1 MLSVHNLNAWLPD
14 SAASTTR
21 RTDIQLLHGVTLQ
34 VETGQTVALVGESGS
49 GKTITALSILRLLE
63 NTTPIRIN
71 GAITFA
77 GQELLELPLA
87 EMRSI
92 RGNRIAMIFQEPM
105 TSLNPVFTIGN
116 QLIEPLLLHRNMTQE
131 AARKEAIAL
140 LERTGIDDAES
151 RLGVYPHQLSGG
163 QRQRVMIAMAV
174 AGRPTL
180 LIADEPTTAL
190 DVSIQAQILKLIKDL
205 QQEFGMAM
213 LLITHDLAM
222 VRRIAEQIYIMKDGA
237 IVESGPPES
246 LFTRPNHP
254 YTRHLIEA
262 IPQPAVEQKG
272 DSPVVLKTELL
283 SCSFRLLVGR
293 QGLFKRRY
301 KTIKA
306 VDEVTL
312 SIREGTTC
320 GIIGESGSGK
330 TTLALAVLR
339 LLPST
344 GSIVF
349 QGRELQ
355 SLSTRELRPIRSQ
368 VQIVFQDPFSSLS
381 PRLSIGEIVEE
392 GLRVHHKNLSPA
404 ARLERVREALADV
417 GLSGDIVHRYPHEF
431 SGGQRQRIA
440 VARAVVLRPRLLIL
454 DEPTSALDMTIQRQI
469 IELLKDLQRKYTLT
483 YLFISHDL
491 KTTRALA
498 DYIIVMRNGAV
509 VEQGPARA
517 IFDNPRQ
524 PYTRDLLNAAL
535 FVTPDVETASS
546 SAS

>member
-1 MLSVHNLNAWLPD
+1 MLSVRNLNAWLPD

-21 RTDIQLLHGVTLQ
+21 RSDIQLLHDISLQ
-34 VETGQTVALVGESGS
+34 VDTGQTVALVGESGS

-63 NTTPIRIN
+63 NTTPIRIK
-71 GAITFA
+71 GTITFA
-77 GQELLELPLA
+77 GQELLELPLDA
-87 EMRSI
+87 MRAI

-116 QLIEPLLLHRNMTQE
+116 QLIEPLLLHRGMTPE
-131 AARKEAIAL
+131 EGRKEAIAL
-140 LERTGIDDAES
+140 LARTGIDDAES

-163 QRQRVMIAMAV
+163 QRQRVMIAMAL

-237 IVESGPPES
+237 IVESGSPES
-246 LFTRPNHP
+246 LFADPSHP

-262 IPQPAVEQKG
+262 IPQPAVQHKA
-272 DSPVVLKTELL
+272 DSPVVLKTESL
-283 SCSFRLLVGR
+283 SCKFRLVAGR
-293 QGLFKRRY
+293 QGVFRRRY
-301 KTIKA
+301 RTIRA
-306 VDEVTL
+306 VDSVDL
-312 SIREGTTC
+312 SVKEGTTC

-330 TTLALAVLR
+330 TTLALALLR
-339 LLPST
+339 LVSST
-344 GSIVF
+344 GSIIF

-355 SLSTRELRPIRSQ
+355 SLSMREMRPIRSDVQ
-368 VQIVFQDPFSSLS
+368 VVFQDPFSSLS

-392 GLRVHHKNLSPA
+392 GLRVHHRHLSPS
-404 ARLERVREALADV
+404 ARLERVQEALADV

-440 VARAVVLRPRLLIL
+440 IARAVVLRPKLLIL

-469 IELLKDLQRKYTLT
+469 IELLKDLQQKYTLT

-498 DYIIVMRNGAV
+498 DYIIVMHNGAV
-509 VEQGPARA
+509 VEQGPARE
-517 IFDNPRQ
+517 IFDTPRH
-524 PYTRDLLNAAL
+524 PYTRNLLNAAL
-535 FVTPDVETASS
+535 FVTPDVET
-546 SAS
+546 SAQS

>member
-1 MLSVHNLNAWLPD
+1 MLSVRNLSAWLPD

-21 RTDIQLLHGVTLQ
+21 RSDIQLLHDISLQ
-34 VETGQTVALVGESGS
+34 VDTGQTVALVGESGS
-49 GKTITALSILRLLE
+49 GKTITALSLLRLLE
-63 NTTPIRIN
+63 NTTPIRIK
-71 GAITFA
+71 GTITFA
-77 GQELLELPLA
+77 GQELLELPLDA
-87 EMRSI
+87 MRAI

-116 QLIEPLLLHRNMTQE
+116 QLIEPLLLHRGMTPE
-131 AARKEAIAL
+131 EGRKEAIAL
-140 LERTGIDDAES
+140 LARTGIDDAES

-163 QRQRVMIAMAV
+163 QRQRVMIAMAL

-190 DVSIQAQILKLIKDL
+190 DVSIQAQILQLIKDL

-237 IVESGPPES
+237 IVESGSPES
-246 LFTRPNHP
+246 LFADPSHP

-262 IPQPAVEQKG
+262 IPQPAVQHKA
-272 DSPVVLKTELL
+272 DSPVVLKTESL
-283 SCSFRLLVGR
+283 SCKFRLVAGR
-293 QGLFKRRY
+293 QGVFRRRY
-301 KTIKA
+301 RTIRA
-306 VDEVTL
+306 VDSVDL
-312 SIREGTTC
+312 SVKEGTTC

-330 TTLALAVLR
+330 TTLALALLR
-339 LLPST
+339 LVSST
-344 GSIVF
+344 GSIIF

-355 SLSTRELRPIRSQ
+355 SLSMREMRPIRSDVQ
-368 VQIVFQDPFSSLS
+368 VVFQDPFSSLS

-392 GLRVHHKNLSPA
+392 GLRVHHRHLSPS
-404 ARLERVREALADV
+404 ARLERVQEALADV

-440 VARAVVLRPRLLIL
+440 IARAVVLRPKLLIL

-469 IELLKDLQRKYTLT
+469 IELLKDLQQKYTLT

-498 DYIIVMRNGAV
+498 DYIIVMHNGAV
-509 VEQGPARA
+509 VEQGPARE
-517 IFDNPRQ
+517 IFDTPRH
-524 PYTRDLLNAAL
+524 PYTRNLLNAAL
-535 FVTPDVETASS
+535 FVTPDVET
-546 SAS
+546 SAQS

>member
-1 MLSVHNLNAWLPD
+1 MLSVRNLNAWLPD

-21 RTDIQLLHGVTLQ
+21 QTDIHLLHDVSLQ
-34 VETGQTVALVGESGS
+34 VGDGQTVALVGESGS

-63 NTTPIRIN
+63 RTTPIRTN

-77 GQELLELPLA
+77 GQELLALPLDA
-87 EMRSI
+87 MRAV

-116 QLIEPLLLHRNMTQE
+116 QLIEPLLLHRGMRPE
-131 AARKEAIAL
+131 KARREAIAL
-140 LERTGIDDAES
+140 LEKTGIEEAES

-163 QRQRVMIAMAV
+163 QRQRVMIAMAL
-174 AGRPTL
+174 AGRPSL

-222 VRRIAEQIYIMKDGA
+222 VRRIAEQIYIMKDGTV
-237 IVESGPPES
+237 VESGPPES
-246 LFTRPNHP
+246 LFTRPDHP

-262 IPQPAVEQKG
+262 IPQATVTVKA
-272 DSPVVLKTELL
+272 DSPVVLETDSL
-283 SCSFRLLVGR
+283 SCSFRLVAGR
-293 QGLFKRRY
+293 QGLFRRRY
-301 KTIKA
+301 KTIRA
-306 VDEVTL
+306 VDAVSL
-312 SIREGTTC
+312 SIKEGTTC

-330 TTLALAVLR
+330 TTLALALLR
-339 LLPST
+339 LVKST
-344 GSIVF
+344 GSIIF
-349 QGRELQ
+349 HGRDLQ
-355 SLSTRELRPIRSQ
+355 SLSMRELRPIRSEMQ
-368 VQIVFQDPFSSLS
+368 VVFQDPFSSLS

-392 GLRVHHKNLSPA
+392 GLRVHHKQLTRIS
-404 ARLERVREALADV
+404 RLDRVREALADV
-417 GLSGDIVHRYPHEF
+417 GLSGDIIHRYPHEF

-440 VARAVVLRPRLLIL
+440 IARAIVLRPKLLIL

-469 IELLKDLQRKYTLT
+469 IELLKEIQRKYTLT

-498 DYIIVMRNGAV
+498 DQIIVMHNGAV
-509 VEQGPARA
+509 VEQGPARE
-517 IFDNPRQ
+517 IFDHPRQ
-524 PYTRDLLNAAL
+524 PYTRNLLNAAL
-535 FVTPDVETASS
+535 FVTPDIETPAPIAS
-546 SAS
+546 